1 MAQAGE
7 SVDLI
12 APIVLHQEIDKA
24 MSSIDVLSARGS
36 TSVGK
41 LAGGDIGIA
50 FGLDFMNQKYSDDPS
65 AILMG
70 ANALQPDYAD
80 AIIGGTGG
88 ALPFDSSRKSA
99 GLFGEVALPITK
111 ELELSASARYDSY
124 GAIRNAKNFDSDGNP
139 IASESQGKSSSSGT
153 YKLGLRYLPA
163 RNILLR
169 GSIGTGFKAPSLSD
183 VTKPLTAAGSTGF
196 HDCPPG
202 LSADKAAYCG
212 PISQEYNI
220 ESGGNPATDST
231 ALKPEKST
239 QWTLGMRIEP
249 IPEISVGFD
258 WWGVRLRDQ
267 IGTITEDTAF
277 SNGASYESL
286 FGIVPDPITGTDT
299 LTFLSVPINTGKA
312 HYQGI
317 DLDGE
322 GRFPTPIGKLTARAH
337 ITYMIKANYQT
348 PGSSGY
354 VNSMSK
360 IGSDGLVTFRWQ
372 ANLSMSL
379 ESGSFTHTLTGN
391 FKPGYM
397 DDTLDYCR
405 TDANGDCLLTRF
417 GDVQGRYVHSY
428 SLYDWQTRY
437 AFNKDLGLTVGVK
450 NVFNESPPFSVID
463 QSGTGNARGFDGRY
477 TDPIGRQFYVGA
489 SYKF

>member
-1 MAQAGE
+1 
-7 SVDLI
+7 
-12 APIVLHQEIDKA
+12 
-24 MSSIDVLSARGS
+24 
-36 TSVGK
+36 
-41 LAGGDIGIA
+41 
-50 FGLDFMNQKYSDDPS
+50 
-65 AILMG
+65 
-70 ANALQPDYAD
+70 
-80 AIIGGTGG
+80 
-88 ALPFDSSRKSA
+88 
-99 GLFGEVALPITK
+99 
-111 ELELSASARYDSY
+111 
-124 GAIRNAKNFDSDGNP
+124 
-139 IASESQGKSSSSGT
+139 
-153 YKLGLRYLPA
+153 
-163 RNILLR
+163 
-169 GSIGTGFKAPSLSD
+169 
-183 VTKPLTAAGSTGF
+183 
-196 HDCPPG
+196 
-202 LSADKAAYCG
+202 
-212 PISQEYNI
+212 
-220 ESGGNPATDST
+220 
-231 ALKPEKST
+231 
-239 QWTLGMRIEP
+239 
-249 IPEISVGFD
+249 
-258 WWGVRLRDQ
+258 
-267 IGTITEDTAF
+267 
-277 SNGASYESL
+277 
-286 FGIVPDPITGTDT
+286 
-299 LTFLSVPINTGKA
+299 
-312 HYQGI
+312 
-317 DLDGE
+317 
-322 GRFPTPIGKLTARAH
+322 
-337 ITYMIKANYQT
+337 MIKANYQT